1 MNISQRKVKNNI
13 IELEERNETDRR
25 SADPH
30 ADTDAC
36 GVWAVEAAAHD
47 PVGVE
52 EAEGAEISQREEK
65 KRCRIC
71 GGCDNHCSLDP
82 GEKPCKEKSAAG
94 REPKQADQRNK
105 SLAYSIGAE
114 GGKVK

>member
-1 MNISQRKVKNNI
+1 LNISQRKVKNNI

-52 EAEGAEISQREEK
+52 EAEGAEISKREEK
-65 KRCRIC
+65 KRC
-71 GGCDNHCSLDP
+71 ST
-82 GEKPCKEKSAAG
+82 EYAAG
-94 REPKQADQRNK
+94 VTTIAV
-105 SLAYSIGAE
+105 SIP
-114 GGKVK
+114 VKNHVKKNPLPDGNPSKRIKEINLLPIV